1 MKLTEKGANALRKAM
16 ANYQAGEE
24 FSAAELTKKCGETIS
39 AAALNGVVNQG
50 LMTKKAGSP
59 VKFALVEG
67 VEEMLAAEEAGGC
80 DNKNLQSA
88 KTEKNDEFYTSYEDI
103 EKELMEYKKPRNQ
116 WRGKKIFCNCNDGL
130 ESNFV
135 KFFIDNFEVLGIESL
150 TAINY
155 VEGGKATKYVVDGDR
170 NEDGF
175 IDMSDVVTAELSGDG
190 SFMSDESVEELKKCD
205 IVVTNPPFSEFRA
218 FIALLVEYKKD
229 FIVLGNNNAVTYK
242 EIFPLIKDKKI
253 KLGYSINKAMTF
265 VVPDSYRGT
274 GYDSNGQKVG
284 KVPSITWF
292 TTLQTRKAMEPIPLT
307 ATYYTDTNR
316 REEYPK
322 YDNYDAIEVSKVV
335 DIPKDY
341 FGVMGVPITFL
352 GKWCIEQFDLV
363 GATESE
369 GKGFSNGL
377 WNSTSKVS
385 QPLVHGEKKY
395 KRLFIKRKNNE

>member
-50 LMTKKAGSP
+50 LMTKKTGSP

-67 VEEMLAAEEAGGC
+67 AEEMFTAEEAGGC
-80 DNKNLQSA
+80 DNKKMHAA
-88 KTEKNDEFYTSYEDI
+88 KAGKNNEFYTSYEDI
-103 EKELMEYKKPRNQ
+103 EKELMEYKKPCNQ

-175 IDMSDVVTAELSGDG
+175 IDINDVVAAELNGDG

-205 IVVTNPPFSEFRA
+205 IVVTNPPFSEFRD
-218 FIALLVEYKKD
+218 FIALLVEYNKD
-229 FIVLGNNNAVTYK
+229 FLVLGNNNAITYK
-242 EIFPLIKDKKI
+242 EIFPLIKDGKMR
-253 KLGYSINKAMTF
+253 LGYSANKTMKF
-265 VVPDSYRGT
+265 IMPDDYAGSDYN
-274 GYDSNGQKVG
+274 DKGQKIG
-284 KVPSITWF
+284 KVPAITWF
-292 TTLQTRKAMEPIPLT
+292 TTLRTRKSLEPLPLT

-352 GKWCIEQFDLV
+352 DKWCPEQFEILGLDDHRV
-363 GATESE
+363 EWRGRGPAIN
-369 GKGFSNGL
+369 GKC
-377 WNSTSKVS
+377 
-385 QPLVHGEKKY
+385 KY
-395 KRLFIKRKNNE
+395 RRVIIKRKILLNEDKN

>member
-50 LMTKKAGSP
+50 LMIKKAGSP

-67 VEEMLAAEEAGGC
+67 VEEMLAAEETGGC
-80 DNKNLQSA
+80 DNTNLHAA
-88 KTEKNDEFYTSYEDI
+88 KVVKNDEFYTRYEDI

-155 VEGGKATKYVVDGDR
+155 IEGGKATKYVIDGDK

-175 IDMSDVVTAELSGDG
+175 IDMNDVVTAELSGDG

-205 IVVTNPPFSEFRA
+205 IVVTNPPFSVFRDFVA
-218 FIALLVEYKKD
+218 IVRQYGKD
-229 FIVLGNNNAVTYK
+229 FCVIGSKNAITYK
-242 EIFPLIKDKKI
+242 EFFPLLKSGEVHIGETVPGEFISPDGSVTKK
-253 KLGYSINKAMTF
+253 
-265 VVPDSYRGT
+265 V
-274 GYDSNGQKVG
+274 NGLCR
-284 KVPSITWF
+284 WF
-292 TTLQTRKAMEPIPLT
+292 TTLRTRKSLEPLPLT

-322 YDNYDAIEVSKVV
+322 YDNYDAIEVGKIV

-352 GKWCIEQFDLV
+352 DKWCPEQFEVLGWSRHNDLNMD
-363 GATESE
+363 GGYWTGGCADATIN
-369 GKGFSNGL
+369 GKQVYRRIL
-377 WNSTSKVS
+377 
-385 QPLVHGEKKY
+385 
-395 KRLFIKRKNNE
+395 IKRKAIYSEN

>member
-1 MKLTEKGANALRKAM
+1 M

-24 FSAAELTKKCGETIS
+24 FSAAELTKKFGETIS

-67 VEEMLAAEEAGGC
+67 VEEILAAEEAGGC
-80 DNKNLQSA
+80 DNTNLHAA
-88 KTEKNDEFYTSYEDI
+88 KVVKNDEFYTRYEDI

-135 KFFIDNFEVLGIESL
+135 KFLIDNFEVLGIESL

-175 IDMSDVVTAELSGDG
+175 IDINDVVATELNGDG

-205 IVVTNPPFSEFRA
+205 IVVTNPPFSVFRDFVA
-218 FIALLVEYKKD
+218 IVRQYGKD
-229 FIVLGNNNAVTYK
+229 FRVIGSKNAITYK
-242 EIFPLIKDKKI
+242 EFFPLLKSGEVHIGETVPGEFISPDGSVTKK
-253 KLGYSINKAMTF
+253 
-265 VVPDSYRGT
+265 V
-274 GYDSNGQKVG
+274 NGLCR
-284 KVPSITWF
+284 WF
-292 TTLQTRKAMEPIPLT
+292 TTLRTRKSLEPLPLT

-322 YDNYDAIEVSKVV
+322 YDNYDAIEVGKVV

-352 GKWCIEQFDLV
+352 DKWCPEQFEVLGLDDHRV
-363 GATESE
+363 EWRGRGPAIN
-369 GKGFSNGL
+369 GKC
-377 WNSTSKVS
+377 
-385 QPLVHGEKKY
+385 KY
-395 KRLFIKRKNNE
+395 RRVIIKRIV

>member
-50 LMTKKAGSP
+50 LMTKKTGSP

-80 DNKNLQSA
+80 DNTNLHAA
-88 KTEKNDEFYTSYEDI
+88 KVVKNDEFYTRYEDI

-175 IDMSDVVTAELSGDG
+175 IDISDVVTAELSGDG
-190 SFMSDESVEELKKCD
+190 SFMSDESIEELKKCD
-205 IVVTNPPFSEFRA
+205 IVVTNPPFSVFRDFVA
-218 FIALLVEYKKD
+218 IVRQYGKD
-229 FIVLGNNNAVTYK
+229 FCVIGSKNAITYK
-242 EIFPLIKDKKI
+242 EFFPLLKSGEVHIGETVPGEFISPDGSVTKK
-253 KLGYSINKAMTF
+253 
-265 VVPDSYRGT
+265 V
-274 GYDSNGQKVG
+274 NGLCR
-284 KVPSITWF
+284 WF
-292 TTLQTRKAMEPIPLT
+292 TTLRTRKSLEPLPLT

-352 GKWCIEQFDLV
+352 DKFCPEQFEIIGQMANTHVD
-363 GATESE
+363 ENN
-369 GKGFSNGL
+369 KGYPFIDG
-377 WNSTSKVS
+377 
-385 QPLVHGEKKY
+385 QRKY
-395 KRLFIKRKNNE
+395 ARVLIKRIQN

>member
-16 ANYQAGEE
+16 TNYQAGEE

-80 DNKNLQSA
+80 DNTNLHAA
-88 KTEKNDEFYTSYEDI
+88 KVVKNDEFYTRYEDI

-175 IDMSDVVTAELSGDG
+175 IDMNDVVTAELSSDG

-205 IVVTNPPFSEFRA
+205 IVVTNPPFSVFRDFVA
-218 FIALLVEYKKD
+218 IVRQYGKD
-229 FIVLGNNNAVTYK
+229 FCVIGSKNAITYK
-242 EIFPLIKDKKI
+242 EFFPLLKSGEVHIGETVPGEFISPDGSVTKK
-253 KLGYSINKAMTF
+253 
-265 VVPDSYRGT
+265 V
-274 GYDSNGQKVG
+274 NGLCR
-284 KVPSITWF
+284 WF
-292 TTLQTRKAMEPIPLT
+292 TTLRTRKSLEPLPLT

-352 GKWCIEQFDLV
+352 DKWCPEQFEVLGWSRHNDL
-363 GATESE
+363 GMDGGYWIGGCADATIN
-369 GKGFSNGL
+369 GKQVYRRIL
-377 WNSTSKVS
+377 
-385 QPLVHGEKKY
+385 
-395 KRLFIKRKNNE
+395 IKRKE

>member
-50 LMTKKAGSP
+50 LMIKKAGSP

-67 VEEMLAAEEAGGC
+67 VEEMLTAEEAGGC
-80 DNKNLQSA
+80 DNKKMHAA
-88 KTEKNDEFYTSYEDI
+88 KVGKNNEFYTSYEDI

-116 WRGKKIFCNCNDGL
+116 WRGKKILCNCNDGL

-135 KFFIDNFEVLGIESL
+135 KFFIDNFEVLGIERL

-155 VEGGKATKYVVDGDR
+155 VEGGKATKYVVDDDR

-175 IDMSDVVTAELSGDG
+175 IDMNDVVTVELSGDG
-190 SFMSDESVEELKKCD
+190 SFMSDESVEELKQCD
-205 IVVTNPPFSEFRA
+205 IVVTNPPFSEFRD
-218 FIALLVEYKKD
+218 FIALLVEYNKD
-229 FIVLGNNNAVTYK
+229 FLVLGNNNAITYK
-242 EIFPLIKDKKI
+242 EIFPLIKDGKMR
-253 KLGYSINKAMTF
+253 LGYSANKTMKF
-265 VVPDSYRGT
+265 IMPDDYEGNN
-274 GYDSNGQKVG
+274 YNDKGQKIG
-284 KVPSITWF
+284 KVPAITWF
-292 TTLQTRKAMEPIPLT
+292 TTLRTRKSLEPLPLT
-307 ATYYTDTNR
+307 ATYYIDTNR

-335 DIPKDY
+335 NIPKDY

-352 GKWCIEQFDLV
+352 DKFCPEQFEIIGQMANTHVDENNK
-363 GATESE
+363 GYPFID
-369 GKGFSNGL
+369 GKR
-377 WNSTSKVS
+377 
-385 QPLVHGEKKY
+385 KY
-395 KRLFIKRKNNE
+395 ARILIKRIQN

>member
-50 LMTKKAGSP
+50 LMMKKAGSP

-80 DNKNLQSA
+80 DNTNLHAA
-88 KTEKNDEFYTSYEDI
+88 KVVKNDEFYTRYEDI

-135 KFFIDNFEVLGIESL
+135 KFFVDNFEVLGIESL

-175 IDMSDVVTAELSGDG
+175 IDINDVVAAELNGDG
-190 SFMSDESVEELKKCD
+190 SFMSGESVEELKKCD
-205 IVVTNPPFSEFRA
+205 IVVTNPPFSVFRDFVA
-218 FIALLVEYKKD
+218 VVRQYGKD
-229 FIVLGNNNAVTYK
+229 FCVIGSKNAITYK
-242 EIFPLIKDKKI
+242 EFFPLLKSGEVHIGETVPGEFISPDGSATKK
-253 KLGYSINKAMTF
+253 
-265 VVPDSYRGT
+265 V
-274 GYDSNGQKVG
+274 NGLCR
-284 KVPSITWF
+284 WF
-292 TTLQTRKAMEPIPLT
+292 TTLRTRKSLESLPLT

-352 GKWCIEQFDLV
+352 DKFCPEQFEIIGQMANTHVDENNK
-363 GATESE
+363 GYPFID
-369 GKGFSNGL
+369 GKR
-377 WNSTSKVS
+377 
-385 QPLVHGEKKY
+385 KY
-395 KRLFIKRKNNE
+395 ARILIKRIQN

>member
-16 ANYQAGEE
+16 ANYQAGED

-80 DNKNLQSA
+80 DNTNLHAA
-88 KTEKNDEFYTSYEDI
+88 KVVKNDEFYTRYEDI

-175 IDMSDVVTAELSGDG
+175 IDIKDVAATELNGDG

-205 IVVTNPPFSEFRA
+205 IVVTNPPFSVFRDFVA
-218 FIALLVEYKKD
+218 VVRQYGKD
-229 FIVLGNNNAVTYK
+229 FCVIGSKNAITYK
-242 EIFPLIKDKKI
+242 EFFPLLKSGEVHIGETVPGEFISPDGSVTKK
-253 KLGYSINKAMTF
+253 
-265 VVPDSYRGT
+265 V
-274 GYDSNGQKVG
+274 NGLCR
-284 KVPSITWF
+284 WF
-292 TTLQTRKAMEPIPLT
+292 TTLRTRKSLEPLPLT

-341 FGVMGVPITFL
+341 LGVMGVPITFL
-352 GKWCIEQFDLV
+352 DKWCPEQFEILGLTQRNDDPYKIKRYTTDDYVNANDLNARAV
-363 GATESE
+363 IIQSDGTPKAVYARI
-369 GKGFSNGL
+369 L
-377 WNSTSKVS
+377 
-385 QPLVHGEKKY
+385 
-395 KRLFIKRKNNE
+395 IKRKA

>member
-16 ANYQAGEE
+16 ANYQAGED

-50 LMTKKAGSP
+50 LMTKKTGSP

-67 VEEMLAAEEAGGC
+67 VGEMLAAEEAGGC
-80 DNKNLQSA
+80 DNTNLHAA
-88 KTEKNDEFYTSYEDI
+88 KVVKNDEFYTRYEDI
-103 EKELMEYKKPRNQ
+103 EKELMEYKKPRNR

-175 IDMSDVVTAELSGDG
+175 IDINDVVATELNGDG

-205 IVVTNPPFSEFRA
+205 IVVTNPPFSVFRDFVA
-218 FIALLVEYKKD
+218 IVRQYGKD
-229 FIVLGNNNAVTYK
+229 FCVIGSKNAITYK
-242 EIFPLIKDKKI
+242 EFFPLLKSGEVHIGETVPGEFISPDGSVTKK
-253 KLGYSINKAMTF
+253 
-265 VVPDSYRGT
+265 V
-274 GYDSNGQKVG
+274 NGLCR
-284 KVPSITWF
+284 WF
-292 TTLQTRKAMEPIPLT
+292 TTLRTRKSLEPLPLT

-322 YDNYDAIEVSKVV
+322 YDNYDAIAVSKVV

-352 GKWCIEQFDLV
+352 DKWCPEQFEIIGQMANTHVDENNK
-363 GATESE
+363 GYPFID
-369 GKGFSNGL
+369 GKR
-377 WNSTSKVS
+377 
-385 QPLVHGEKKY
+385 KY
-395 KRLFIKRKNNE
+395 ARILIKRIQN

>member
-16 ANYQAGEE
+16 ANYKAGEE

-80 DNKNLQSA
+80 DNTNLHAA
-88 KTEKNDEFYTSYEDI
+88 KVVKNDEFYTRYEDI
-103 EKELMEYKKPRNQ
+103 EKELMGYKKPRNQ

-175 IDMSDVVTAELSGDG
+175 IDMSDVVAAELNGDG
-190 SFMSDESVEELKKCD
+190 SFMSDESIEELKKCD
-205 IVVTNPPFSEFRA
+205 IVVTNPPFSVFRDFVA
-218 FIALLVEYKKD
+218 VVRQYGKD
-229 FIVLGNNNAVTYK
+229 FCVIGSKNAITYK
-242 EIFPLIKDKKI
+242 EFFPLLKSGDVRI
-253 KLGYSINKAMTF
+253 GET
-265 VVPDSYRGT
+265 VPGEFISPDG
-274 GYDSNGQKVG
+274 
-284 KVPSITWF
+284 SITKKVNGLCRWF
-292 TTLQTRKAMEPIPLT
+292 TTLCTRKSLEPLPLT

-335 DIPKDY
+335 NIPKDY

-352 GKWCIEQFDLV
+352 DKWCPEQFEVLGWSRHNDL
-363 GATESE
+363 GMDGGYWTGGCADATIE
-369 GKGFSNGL
+369 GKQVYRRIL
-377 WNSTSKVS
+377 
-385 QPLVHGEKKY
+385 
-395 KRLFIKRKNNE
+395 IKRKD

>member
-16 ANYQAGEE
+16 TNYQAGEE

-80 DNKNLQSA
+80 DNTNLHA
-88 KTEKNDEFYTSYEDI
+88 VKVVKNDEFYTRYEDI

-175 IDMSDVVTAELSGDG
+175 IDMNDVVTAELSSDG

-205 IVVTNPPFSEFRA
+205 IVVTNPPFSVFRDFVA
-218 FIALLVEYKKD
+218 IVRQYGKD
-229 FIVLGNNNAVTYK
+229 FCVIGSKNAITYK
-242 EIFPLIKDKKI
+242 EFFPLLKSGEVHIGETVPGEFISPDGSVTKK
-253 KLGYSINKAMTF
+253 
-265 VVPDSYRGT
+265 V
-274 GYDSNGQKVG
+274 NGLCR
-284 KVPSITWF
+284 WF
-292 TTLQTRKAMEPIPLT
+292 TTLRTRKSLEPLPLT

-352 GKWCIEQFDLV
+352 DKWCPEQFEVLGWSRHNDL
-363 GATESE
+363 GMDGGYWIGGCADATIN
-369 GKGFSNGL
+369 GKQVYRRIL
-377 WNSTSKVS
+377 
-385 QPLVHGEKKY
+385 
-395 KRLFIKRKNNE
+395 IKRKE

>member
-24 FSAAELTKKCGETIS
+24 FSAAELTKKCGETVS

-80 DNKNLQSA
+80 DNTNLHAA
-88 KTEKNDEFYTSYEDI
+88 KVVKNDEFYTRYEDI

-155 VEGGKATKYVVDGDR
+155 IEGGKATKYVADGDR

-175 IDMSDVVTAELSGDG
+175 IDMNDVVTAELSGDG

-205 IVVTNPPFSEFRA
+205 IVVTNPPFSVFRDFVA
-218 FIALLVEYKKD
+218 IVRQYGKD
-229 FIVLGNNNAVTYK
+229 FCVIGSKNAITYK
-242 EIFPLIKDKKI
+242 EFFPLLKSGEVHIGETVPGEFISPDGSVTKK
-253 KLGYSINKAMTF
+253 
-265 VVPDSYRGT
+265 V
-274 GYDSNGQKVG
+274 NGLCR
-284 KVPSITWF
+284 WF
-292 TTLQTRKAMEPIPLT
+292 TTLRTRKSFEPLPLT

-335 DIPKDY
+335 NIPKDY

-352 GKWCIEQFDLV
+352 DKWCPEQFEVLGWSRHNDLNMD
-363 GATESE
+363 GGYWTGGCADATIN
-369 GKGFSNGL
+369 GKQVYRRIL
-377 WNSTSKVS
+377 
-385 QPLVHGEKKY
+385 
-395 KRLFIKRKNNE
+395 IKRKAIYSEN

>member
-16 ANYQAGEE
+16 AHYQAGEE

-59 VKFALVEG
+59 VKFALIEG

-80 DNKNLQSA
+80 DNTNLHAA
-88 KTEKNDEFYTSYEDI
+88 KVVKNDEFYTRYEDI

-175 IDMSDVVTAELSGDG
+175 IDINDVVTAELSGDG
-190 SFMSDESVEELKKCD
+190 SFMSDESIEELKKCD
-205 IVVTNPPFSEFRA
+205 IVVTNPPFSVFRDFVA
-218 FIALLVEYKKD
+218 IVRQYGKD
-229 FIVLGNNNAVTYK
+229 FCVIGSKNAITYK
-242 EIFPLIKDKKI
+242 EFFPLLKSGEIHIGETVPGEFISPDGSVTKK
-253 KLGYSINKAMTF
+253 
-265 VVPDSYRGT
+265 V
-274 GYDSNGQKVG
+274 NGLCR
-284 KVPSITWF
+284 WF
-292 TTLQTRKAMEPIPLT
+292 TTLRTRKSLEPLPLT

-352 GKWCIEQFDLV
+352 DKFCPEQFEIIGQMANTHVDENNK
-363 GATESE
+363 GYPFID
-369 GKGFSNGL
+369 GKR
-377 WNSTSKVS
+377 
-385 QPLVHGEKKY
+385 KY
-395 KRLFIKRKNNE
+395 ARVLIKRIQN

>member
-50 LMTKKAGSP
+50 LMIKKAGSP

-67 VEEMLAAEEAGGC
+67 VEERLAAEEVGGC
-80 DNKNLQSA
+80 DNKKMHAA
-88 KTEKNDEFYTSYEDI
+88 KVGKNNEFYTSYEDI

-116 WRGKKIFCNCNDGL
+116 WRGKRVLCNCNDGL

-135 KFFIDNFEVLGIESL
+135 KFFVDNFEVLGLEKL
-150 TAINY
+150 VAISY
-155 VEGGKATKYVVDGDR
+155 VENGRAKKYVIDGDA
-170 NEDGF
+170 NQDGF
-175 IDMSDVVTAELSGDG
+175 IDIKDIVETELEGNG
-190 SFMSDESVEELKKCD
+190 SFSSEEAVEELKNCD

-218 FIALLVEYKKD
+218 FIALLVEYNKD
-229 FIVLGNNNAVTYK
+229 FVVLGNNNAITYK
-242 EIFPLIKDKKI
+242 EIFPLIKDGKMR
-253 KLGYSINKAMTF
+253 LGHSANKTMKF
-265 VVPDSYRGT
+265 IMPDDYEGND
-274 GYDSNGQKVG
+274 YNNKGQKIG
-284 KVPSITWF
+284 KVPAITWF
-292 TTLQTRKAMEPIPLT
+292 TTLRTRKSLEPLPLT

-352 GKWCIEQFDLV
+352 DKWCPEQFEVLGWSRHNDLNMD
-363 GATESE
+363 GGYWTGGCADATIN
-369 GKGFSNGL
+369 GKQVYRRIL
-377 WNSTSKVS
+377 I
-385 QPLVHGEKKY
+385 Q
-395 KRLFIKRKNNE
+395 RKATYN

>member
-80 DNKNLQSA
+80 DNTNLHAA
-88 KTEKNDEFYTSYEDI
+88 KVVKNDEFYTRYEDI

-175 IDMSDVVTAELSGDG
+175 IDMNDVVTAELSGDG

-205 IVVTNPPFSEFRA
+205 IVVTNPPFSVFRDFVA
-218 FIALLVEYKKD
+218 IVRQYGKD
-229 FIVLGNNNAVTYK
+229 FCVIGSKNAITYK
-242 EIFPLIKDKKI
+242 EFFPLLKSGEVHIGNTNVQNFIQPDNSIKKFGNI
-253 KLGYSINKAMTF
+253 G
-265 VVPDSYRGT
+265 
-274 GYDSNGQKVG
+274 
-284 KVPSITWF
+284 WF
-292 TTLQTRKAMEPIPLT
+292 TTLRTRKSLEPLPLT

-322 YDNYDAIEVSKVV
+322 YDNYDAIEVGKVV

-352 GKWCIEQFDLV
+352 DKFCPEQFEIIDINPHFFTIV
-363 GATESE
+363 AS
-369 GKGFSNGL
+369 GL
-377 WNSTSKVS
+377 PKPKQLHISGQKD
-385 QPLVHGEKKY
+385 PYARIL
-395 KRLFIKRKNNE
+395 IKRKE

>member
-16 ANYQAGEE
+16 ANYKAGEE

-59 VKFALVEG
+59 VKFALIEG

-80 DNKNLQSA
+80 DNTNLHAA
-88 KTEKNDEFYTSYEDI
+88 KVVKNDEFYTRYEDI

-130 ESNFV
+130 GSNFV

-175 IDMSDVVTAELSGDG
+175 IDMSDVVAAELNGDG
-190 SFMSDESVEELKKCD
+190 SFMSDESIEELKKCD
-205 IVVTNPPFSEFRA
+205 IVVTNPPFSVFRDFVA
-218 FIALLVEYKKD
+218 VVRQYGKD
-229 FIVLGNNNAVTYK
+229 FCVIGSKNAITYK
-242 EIFPLIKDKKI
+242 EFFPLLKSGEVRI
-253 KLGYSINKAMTF
+253 GET
-265 VVPDSYRGT
+265 VPGEFISPDG
-274 GYDSNGQKVG
+274 
-284 KVPSITWF
+284 SITKKVNGLCRWF
-292 TTLQTRKAMEPIPLT
+292 TTLRTRKSLEPLPLT

-352 GKWCIEQFDLV
+352 DKWCPEQFEVLGWSRHNDL
-363 GATESE
+363 GMDGGYWTGGCADATIE
-369 GKGFSNGL
+369 GKQVYRRIL
-377 WNSTSKVS
+377 
-385 QPLVHGEKKY
+385 
-395 KRLFIKRKNNE
+395 IKRKD

>member
-16 ANYQAGEE
+16 ANYHAGEE

-59 VKFALVEG
+59 VKFALVDG

-80 DNKNLQSA
+80 DNTNLHAA
-88 KTEKNDEFYTSYEDI
+88 KVVKNDEFYTRYEDI

-190 SFMSDESVEELKKCD
+190 SFMSNESVEELKKCD
-205 IVVTNPPFSEFRA
+205 IVVTNPPFSVFRDFVA
-218 FIALLVEYKKD
+218 VVRQYGKD
-229 FIVLGNNNAVTYK
+229 FCVIGSKNAITYK
-242 EIFPLIKDKKI
+242 EFFPLLKSGEVHVGNTNVQNFIQPDNSIKKFGNI
-253 KLGYSINKAMTF
+253 G
-265 VVPDSYRGT
+265 
-274 GYDSNGQKVG
+274 
-284 KVPSITWF
+284 WF
-292 TTLQTRKAMEPIPLT
+292 TTLRTRKSLEPLPLT

-322 YDNYDAIEVSKVV
+322 YDNYDAIEVGKVV

-352 GKWCIEQFDLV
+352 DKWCPEQFEVLGWSRHNDL
-363 GATESE
+363 GMDGGYWTGGCADATIN
-369 GKGFSNGL
+369 GKQVYRRIL
-377 WNSTSKVS
+377 
-385 QPLVHGEKKY
+385 
-395 KRLFIKRKNNE
+395 IKRRDLLNENKK

>member
-1 MKLTEKGANALRKAM
+1 MKLTEKGSNAIRKAIKYFL
-16 ANYQAGEE
+16 NQE
-24 FSAAELTKKCGETIS
+24 FSAAELSNACGEKIS

-67 VEEMLAAEEAGGC
+67 VEEMLASEEAGGC
-80 DNKNLQSA
+80 DNTNLHAA
-88 KTEKNDEFYTSYEDI
+88 KVVQNDEFYTRYEDI

-175 IDMSDVVTAELSGDG
+175 IDIKDVAATELNGDG

-205 IVVTNPPFSEFRA
+205 IVVTNPPFSVFRDFVA
-218 FIALLVEYKKD
+218 VVRQYGKD
-229 FIVLGNNNAVTYK
+229 FCVIGSKNAITYK
-242 EIFPLIKDKKI
+242 EFFPLLKSGEVHIGETVPGEFISPDGSVTKKVNV
-253 KLGYSINKAMTF
+253 LC
-265 VVPDSYRGT
+265 R
-274 GYDSNGQKVG
+274 
-284 KVPSITWF
+284 WF
-292 TTLQTRKAMEPIPLT
+292 TTLRTRKSLEPLPLT

-322 YDNYDAIEVSKVV
+322 YDNYDAIEVSKCK
-335 DIPKDY
+335 DIPCDY
-341 FGVMGVPITFL
+341 DGVMGVPITFL
-352 GKWCIEQFDLV
+352 SDYCPEQFEIIGQMANTHVDENNK
-363 GATESE
+363 GYPFID
-369 GKGFSNGL
+369 GKR
-377 WNSTSKVS
+377 
-385 QPLVHGEKKY
+385 KY
-395 KRLFIKRKNNE
+395 ARVLIKRIQN